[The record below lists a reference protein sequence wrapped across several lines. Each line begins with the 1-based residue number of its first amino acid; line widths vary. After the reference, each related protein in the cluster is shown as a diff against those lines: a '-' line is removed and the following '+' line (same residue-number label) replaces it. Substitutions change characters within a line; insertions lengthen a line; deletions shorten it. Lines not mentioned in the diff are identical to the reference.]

1 MRNGNDLYNEHGPH
15 IFAML
20 LIMNSVFDN
29 YFRKQENDKMNIEGT
44 LNEIKE
50 LEVPWILKLWIV
62 QPDIIQGKSNIFSNN
77 SDSCRERKNIVQCCP
92 ALLLQ

>member
-1 MRNGNDLYNEHGPH
+1 
-15 IFAML
+15 ML
-20 LIMNSVFDN
+20 LIMNSAFDN

-62 QPDIIQGKSNIFSNN
+62 QPDIIQGKSNIY
-77 SDSCRERKNIVQCCP
+77 
-92 ALLLQ
+92 